1 MELKLFDSE
10 RKVMEVLW
18 DHGDLSAKE
27 LADRLKEL
35 VGWSKTTTYTVIKK
49 CIDKKAVS
57 RSEPGFVCHPLVSR
71 EEVREQETDALI
83 DRMYGGS
90 ADLLVANLLGSRRL
104 SRRNWPASSGALKN
118 WSDCHAVSAGTESHR
133 RRVHPR
139 RGCGTGAG
147 HEPGCPGRPF
157 FCSGPWP
164 GPPASPLLHS
174 LPH

>member
-71 EEVREQETDALI
+71 EEVREQETD
-83 DRMYGGS
+83 GS

-104 SRRNWPASSGALKN
+104 SPEELARLKRRIEEL
-118 WSDCHAVSAGTESHR
+118 E
-133 RRVHPR
+133 
-139 RGCGTGAG
+139 
-147 HEPGCPGRPF
+147 
-157 FCSGPWP
+157 
-164 GPPASPLLHS
+164 
-174 LPH
+174 

>member
-71 EEVREQETDALI
+71 EEVRRLRRPA
-83 DRMYGGS
+83 GGQ
-90 ADLLVANLLGSRRL
+90 
-104 SRRNWPASSGALKN
+104 
-118 WSDCHAVSAGTESHR
+118 SAGQ
-133 RRVHPR
+133 PQALP
-139 RGCGTGAG
+139 GGTG
-147 HEPGCPGRPF
+147 
-157 FCSGPWP
+157 
-164 GPPASPLLHS
+164 PPQAAH
-174 LPH
+174 